1 MLKKVFVFM
10 LVLCTMAFS
19 QYSRPGSTSG
29 QFLKIGVSPRGTA
42 MADAFISITD
52 GAEAT
57 HYNPA
62 ALVLT
67 QGIDMVFN
75 HTEWFIGINHEFAA
89 VSKNLGDLGAFAVSM
104 TAMYTDLMKVR
115 TPLQPEGTGETF
127 YAGSYRYGLSYARYL
142 TDHVSIGVNL
152 NYIQMELYKNFTDD
166 AIAGDIAVLYSNNP
180 RNFRFAMKIANF
192 GNEIKFVNESYPIP
206 VNFTFGISVNAI
218 EAQKYKVLTSLTS
231 VVPNDGPPLARGGVE
246 WTYMNSLSMR
256 GGYHFNHDVVSL
268 TLGGGVRVPISHYF
282 FTADYSY
289 NAYNKLGGVHSFGIR
304 LHF

>member
-1 MLKKVFVFM
+1 MLKKIFVSM
-10 LVLCTMAFS
+10 LVLGTIAFS

-75 HTEWFIGINHEFAA
+75 HTEWFTGINHEFAA

-104 TAMYTDLMKVR
+104 TSLYTDLMKVR

-218 EAQKYKVLTSLTS
+218 EAQKYKVLASLTS

-256 GGYHFNHDVVSL
+256 GGYHFNHDVVNL
-268 TLGGGVRVPISHYF
+268 TLGGGVHIPISHYF

-289 NAYNKLGGVHSFGIR
+289 NSYDKLGGVNSFGIR